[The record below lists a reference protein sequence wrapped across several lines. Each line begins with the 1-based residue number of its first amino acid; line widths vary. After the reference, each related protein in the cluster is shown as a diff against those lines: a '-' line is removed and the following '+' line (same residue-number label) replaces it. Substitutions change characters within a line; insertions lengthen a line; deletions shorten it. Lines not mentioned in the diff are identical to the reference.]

1 MPYPE
6 QGTESMAHH
15 QVFHPVAQL
24 VNEQDGEV
32 VHCLPKLNPGGLKHN
47 NLQSVSDLSPWV
59 TKYIEKLGVSHP
71 TQHHCWLHLGYWH
84 LRTFQTEARD
94 GSIPR
99 HQVQPPSRK
108 THTPLSKRM
117 VGH

>member
-32 VHCLPKLNPGGLKHN
+32 VHCLPKLNHLHVPMHICRQGGTIKDKVIHHHI
-47 NLQSVSDLSPWV
+47 QGQPWSPV
-59 TKYIEKLGVSHP
+59 
-71 TQHHCWLHLGYWH
+71 
-84 LRTFQTEARD
+84 RD
-94 GSIPR
+94 GFI
-99 HQVQPPSRK
+99 QGV
-108 THTPLSKRM
+108 
-117 VGH
+117 

>member
-15 QVFHPVAQL
+15 QIFHPVAQL

-71 TQHHCWLHLGYWH
+71 ASLLAASWLLV
-84 LRTFQTEARD
+84 
-94 GSIPR
+94 S
-99 HQVQPPSRK
+99 
-108 THTPLSKRM
+108 
-117 VGH
+117 